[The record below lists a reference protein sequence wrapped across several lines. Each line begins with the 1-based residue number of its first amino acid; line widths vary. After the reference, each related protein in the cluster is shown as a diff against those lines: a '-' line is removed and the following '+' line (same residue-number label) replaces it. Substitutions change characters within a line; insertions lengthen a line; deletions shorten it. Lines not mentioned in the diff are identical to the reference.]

1 MEAIVGTMG
10 STGRVGS
17 DEEDDGIPSS
27 FQSFT
32 MELRGEEVGLD
43 LMALRGGRGG
53 EG

>member
-10 STGRVGS
+10 TTGRVGS
-17 DEEDDGIPSS
+17 DADDGIPSS